1 MHSPSMHSHFVACTP
16 QLLMRCST
24 ASPAT
29 PCLVASRTMSTLAT
43 LPPLTR
49 CMTMAHM
56 PAELPLGH
64 VSALL
69 PWLNLA
75 PVEWYSSSNAT
86 CTQHHALCLTS
97 WCSVWLL
104 SSSGKPALVPGRV
117 TWQLPFSTLSLTLK
131 TSRKSVC
138 HEPMTDTAS
147 MEYHHLRTACN
158 RYTDLQGVQR
168 HKRKVS
174 ASLS

>member
-1 MHSPSMHSHFVACTP
+1 MPDPHAHFVACTP

-43 LPPLTR
+43 LPPLTL

-56 PAELPLGH
+56 PAELPSGH
-64 VSALL
+64 ALALL
-69 PWLNLA
+69 PWLSLA

-86 CTQHHALCLTS
+86 CTQQHSLCLTS
-97 WCSVWLL
+97 WCSVLLL

-117 TWQLPFSTLSLTLK
+117 TWQLPFSTLLLTLK
-131 TSRKSVC
+131 TSRKSVSRTKANTARMEHHHSC
-138 HEPMTDTAS
+138 IALLCTTDTLTCRV
-147 MEYHHLRTACN
+147 Y
-158 RYTDLQGVQR
+158 
-168 HKRKVS
+168 S
-174 ASLS
+174 ATNAR